1 MFTLDPPPHCPSSF
15 HAYGPGFAAT
25 LASMSSLTD
34 AGHAACPQ
42 EWRDL
47 TALLHTLI
55 EDEGMTTT
63 MTARK
68 TALPE
73 ITVARYRRLV
83 GI

>member
-1 MFTLDPPPHCPSSF
+1 MSTFALPCQTNF

-25 LASMSSLTD
+25 LASMSDLSD
-34 AGHAACPQ
+34 AGHATCPQ

-55 EDEGMTTT
+55 EDEGMTTA
-63 MTARK
+63 MAARD

-73 ITVARYRRLV
+73 SIVAHYRAFV